1 MRFKVVALQLL
12 LVEASADKQLAH
24 QQEVGEVVWQ
34 LDKAG
39 DTADNVEA
47 VVVAYT
53 HRVVDSMVGKIDHL
67 EVEVPVDM
75 DNAVLVAVS
84 QNQSCFQAL
93 TLRLNLKPPPE
104 MELQHPSFEDPL
116 TDNMLFPAEALAEC

>member
-24 QQEVGEVVWQ
+24 RQEVGEVVWQ

-47 VVVAYT
+47 VVVAYS
-53 HRVVDSMVGKIDHL
+53 HRVVDSKADKIDL

-93 TLRLNLKPPPE
+93 TLKLN
-104 MELQHPSFEDPL
+104 
-116 TDNMLFPAEALAEC
+116 